1 MLTRFVRIQ
10 LILFLVASVIGV
22 GAMLFGYMQLPTML
36 GIGRVVVTLELPETG
51 GLYRF
56 SNVTYNGV
64 QIGTVTKVELTP
76 NGVRATLSLDRS
88 PKVPADL
95 VAAVRSVSAIGEQ
108 YVDLQPRSD
117 SARTCTT
124 VR

>member
-22 GAMLFGYMQLPTML
+22 SAMLFGYMQVPTML
-36 GIGRVVVTLELPETG
+36 GIGRVVVKLDLPETG

-76 NGVRATLSLDRS
+76 G
-88 PKVPADL
+88 
-95 VAAVRSVSAIGEQ
+95 G
-108 YVDLQPRSD
+108 
-117 SARTCTT
+117 
-124 VR
+124 